1 MGLAGYKRGHD
12 MDKKIRMIAADLDGT
27 LLKDDKTVDPYTLEI
42 ISKVIKQGIIFVVA
56 TGRPYNGVPKELL
69 DIEGMQYA
77 ITSNGARVVDI
88 STGKAIIHKLLPR
101 EKGIKAL
108 EIGAKFDTLQEIYYD
123 GQGYADRDKMQN
135 VEKYHRNPNMW
146 NYFRQ
151 TRKQVDSVMD
161 MALNCEK
168 DMDKMQI
175 LFPDLNDREL
185 ALEEVLKIED
195 INAVDSI
202 GYNIE
207 VNSKEAHKGAVL
219 KELADM
225 LSIDI
230 SEVMAFG
237 DGDNDASMIKE
248 AGFGVAMGN
257 SGKMALEVADY
268 VTETNDNNGV
278 AKAIEKFVLMR
289 GEKQ

>member
-1 MGLAGYKRGHD
+1 MCKNI
-12 MDKKIRMIAADLDGT
+12 KMIAADLDGT
-27 LLKDDKTVDPYTLEI
+27 LLRDDKKLDSRTIEV
-42 ISKVIKQGIIFVVA
+42 ISKVIDNGVIFVIA
-56 TGRPYNGVPKELL
+56 TGRPFNGIPEELL
-69 DIEGMQYA
+69 NIKGIRYA

-88 STGKAIIHKLLPR
+88 ATKKTIIRKPLPR

-108 EIGAKFDTLQEIYYD
+108 EIGAKYDTLMEIYYD
-123 GQGYADRDKMQN
+123 GQGYADKDKMRN
-135 VEKYHRNPNMW
+135 VENYHKNPNMW
-146 NYFRQ
+146 NYFRA

-161 MALNCEK
+161 MALNCEN

-175 LFPDLNDREL
+175 LFPNLEDRQK
-185 ALEEVLKIED
+185 AWVEVRKIKD

-207 VNSKEAHKGAVL
+207 INSKEAHKGAVL

-257 SGKMALEVADY
+257 SGEMALNAADY
-268 VTETNDNNGV
+268 VTESNNDNGV
-278 AKAIEKFVLMR
+278 ANAIEKFVFMR
-289 GEKQ
+289 GEK

>member
-1 MGLAGYKRGHD
+1 MNKNI
-12 MDKKIRMIAADLDGT
+12 KMIAADLDGT
-27 LLKDDKTVDPYTLEI
+27 LLRDDKTADPVTIEA
-42 ISKVIKQGIIFVVA
+42 ISKVIEKGIIFVIA
-56 TGRPYNGVPKELL
+56 TGRPFNGVPKELINIKGL
-69 DIEGMQYA
+69 KYA

-88 STGKAIIHKLLPR
+88 STGKCVIEKLLPR
-101 EKGIKAL
+101 EKGIRAL
-108 EIGAKFDTLQEIYYD
+108 EIGAQYDTLQEIYYG

-135 VEKYHRNPNMW
+135 VEKYHKNPNMW
-146 NYFRQ
+146 NYFRT

-161 MALNCEK
+161 MALNCPK

-175 LFPDLNDREL
+175 LFPDLKDREK
-185 ALEEVLKIED
+185 AWEEIRKID
-195 INAVDSI
+195 NINAVDSI

-219 KELADM
+219 KELAEM

-248 AGFGVAMGN
+248 AGLGVAMGN

-268 VTETNDNNGV
+268 VTDSNNDNGV

-289 GEKQ
+289 GEK

>member
-1 MGLAGYKRGHD
+1 MNKNI
-12 MDKKIRMIAADLDGT
+12 KMIAADLDGT
-27 LLKDDKTVDPYTLEI
+27 LLRDDKTADPVTIEA
-42 ISKVIKQGIIFVVA
+42 ISKVIEKGIIFVIA
-56 TGRPYNGVPKELL
+56 TGRPFNGVPKELINIKGL
-69 DIEGMQYA
+69 KYA

-88 STGKAIIHKLLPR
+88 STGKCVIEKLLPR
-101 EKGIKAL
+101 EKGIRAL
-108 EIGAKFDTLQEIYYD
+108 EIGAQYDTLQEIYYG

-135 VEKYHRNPNMW
+135 VEKYHKNPNMW
-146 NYFRQ
+146 NYFRT

-161 MALNCEK
+161 MALNCQK

-175 LFPDLNDREL
+175 LFPDLNEREK
-185 ALEEVLKIED
+185 AWEEIRKID
-195 INAVDSI
+195 NINSVDSI

-219 KELADM
+219 KELAEM

-248 AGFGVAMGN
+248 AGLGVAMGN
-257 SGKMALEVADY
+257 SGKMALGVADY
-268 VTETNDNNGV
+268 VTDSNNDNGV
-278 AKAIEKFVLMR
+278 AKALEKFVLMR
-289 GEKQ
+289 GEK

>member
-1 MGLAGYKRGHD
+1 MNKNI
-12 MDKKIRMIAADLDGT
+12 KMIAADLDGT
-27 LLKDDKTVDPYTLEI
+27 LLRDDKTADPATIEA
-42 ISKVIKQGIIFVVA
+42 ISKVIEKGIIFVIA
-56 TGRPYNGVPKELL
+56 TGRPFNGVPKELINIKGL
-69 DIEGMQYA
+69 KYA

-88 STGKAIIHKLLPR
+88 STGKCVIEKLLPR
-101 EKGIKAL
+101 EKGIRAL
-108 EIGAKFDTLQEIYYD
+108 EIGAQYDTLQEIYYG
-123 GQGYADRDKMQN
+123 GQGYADKDKMQN
-135 VEKYHRNPNMW
+135 VEKYHKNPNMW
-146 NYFRQ
+146 NYFRT

-161 MALNCEK
+161 MALNCQK

-175 LFPDLNDREL
+175 LFPDLNEREK
-185 ALEEVLKIED
+185 AWEEIRKID
-195 INAVDSI
+195 NINAVDSI

-219 KELADM
+219 KELAEM

-248 AGFGVAMGN
+248 AGLGVAMGN
-257 SGKMALEVADY
+257 SGKMALGVADY
-268 VTETNDNNGV
+268 VTDSNNDNGV

-289 GEKQ
+289 GEK

>member
-1 MGLAGYKRGHD
+1 MNKNI
-12 MDKKIRMIAADLDGT
+12 KMIAADLDGT
-27 LLKDDKTVDPYTLEI
+27 LLRDDKTADPVTIEA
-42 ISKVIKQGIIFVVA
+42 ISKVIEKGIIFVIA
-56 TGRPYNGVPKELL
+56 TGRPFNGVPKELINIKGL
-69 DIEGMQYA
+69 KYA

-88 STGKAIIHKLLPR
+88 STGKCVIEKLLPR
-101 EKGIKAL
+101 EKGIRAL
-108 EIGAKFDTLQEIYYD
+108 EIGAQYDTLQEIYYG

-135 VEKYHRNPNMW
+135 VEKYHKNPNMW
-146 NYFRQ
+146 NYFRT

-161 MALNCEK
+161 MALNCQK

-175 LFPDLNDREL
+175 LFPDLNDREK
-185 ALEEVLKIED
+185 AWEEIRKID
-195 INAVDSI
+195 NINAVDSI

-219 KELADM
+219 KELAEM

-248 AGFGVAMGN
+248 AGLGVAMGN

-268 VTETNDNNGV
+268 VTDSNNDNGV

-289 GEKQ
+289 GEK